1 MAKNKVR
8 KGPKITITAKILV
21 MTVAILVA
29 SMLTTTLLI
38 TKTASNNLVES
49 SKEKLEELAVL
60 KGEILDTYVADQ
72 KQVIHKMAASQDLIE
87 LAQKYN
93 EQFPIGGAAV
103 AEATAEEEQEP
114 EAVAEE
120 EEAAEVETA
129 EEEPAVEEATEPEVE
144 EAVEEE
150 NSEATEPEADE
161 QEAPT
166 RDLANE
172 EPAEEE
178 PVEEETAEEQPA
190 EEVVEE
196 PAEEPVEAVV
206 DDEYAAAAKRWAGIL
221 AQNQADSGNLYENLF
236 ICIGSMG
243 FADCLDNTTLH
254 SCADEDFFKACI
266 ADGEYSGI
274 NVSPVSG
281 RPCYVI
287 AYAINDPDTGKPIGV
302 INASIDLGVMSQII
316 LDDFNYE
323 VIGFNL
329 DGVTVISNN
338 QEIILNFNVA
348 ETGPEAW
355 QGMIA
360 SKQGVI
366 EFIDPVTGLLSYS
379 GYVVTDNFVIEV
391 SLHDEAFNAARATIG
406 NIGLVIM
413 LIALVISVIV
423 VFIVTFTIIKPL
435 KDTNKAI
442 NDIIDSINSGNGDL
456 TNRVKVRGNDETAQI
471 GNSIN
476 EFVGVLQNVM
486 GMLGNN
492 SGRLSSISK
501 NVGNSINHT
510 NDEINDVSSTMQ
522 EMSASAEE
530 IAASLQQVVDRINDI
545 TSKVNDVHVK
555 ANDQADSTE
564 QILHKV
570 EGLRQESMKQ
580 RDEAD
585 TEANVVIEQLQESM
599 KTAKEV
605 EKIAD
610 LTDEILNIAAQTNLL
625 ALNASIEAARA
636 GEAGK
641 GFAVVADEIRQLAD
655 NSKETAS
662 GIQEISNGVI
672 ASVDDLSEKAN
683 SLANAFMEANASGRE
698 GVEHMTGTYQ
708 DDIQTVASAMEEFA
722 VDSNEINKGMAEIK
736 STIDNINRALE
747 ETVKGISNVSTA
759 TAEVATNLATISD
772 EAGENLNISDELASE
787 VNKFKYE

>member
-21 MTVAILVA
+21 MTVAILVV

-72 KQVIHKMAASQDLIE
+72 KQVIHTMAASQDLIE

-103 AEATAEEEQEP
+103 AEAPAEEEQEP
-114 EAVAEE
+114 AAVAEE

-129 EEEPAVEEATEPEVE
+129 EEEPEVEEATEPEAE

-178 PVEEETAEEQPA
+178 PVEEEAAEEQPA

-348 ETGPEAW
+348 ETSPESW
-355 QGMIA
+355 NGIMS

-391 SLHDEAFNAARATIG
+391 SLHDEAFNAARAAIG

-530 IAASLQQVVDRINDI
+530 IAASLQQVVDRINEI